1 MLLRNYAGGAILGAD
16 YSEISDV
23 NVEMA
28 QDTWTGKSL
37 GSYNILD
44 LIGQGGSGHVY
55 RAKHTFIEREAA
67 IKMLRADLD
76 TASEQHERFFQEA
89 STIAQMRHPHIV
101 QLYDFGQIQDTYYMV
116 MEYVQGNSLETRLKA
131 AQSNGRLLPG
141 VEVWRIIKQM
151 GEALTYIH
159 EQGVIHR
166 DIKPANILMTQD
178 DNVVISDFGVAKL
191 LAGYGNATTGTITG
205 TPAYMSPEQAL
216 GKPIDLRA
224 DLYSMAIIV
233 YEMLVGRVPFTGTLP
248 VTVILKHLHEAVP
261 PLRQFHPEVPRHVE
275 AVLLKALSKRPE
287 KRYRS
292 VAEFLHALAG
302 ASRTMRRDP
311 QLASADH
318 IRTVVGPDGKE
329 YIYIP
334 AGEFTM
340 GSREDKDTP
349 SRKVYLDGFYVSRY
363 PVTNAEYHA
372 FVEATGYRR
381 PEHWQGGIYPA
392 WSADHPVIYA
402 NWHDAAAY
410 CRWARGR
417 LPSEAEWEKTARG
430 TDERRYPWGDKFDAA
445 HCNSRE
451 SAIKDSTPVGRYSPV
466 GDSPFGVGDM
476 AGNVWEWVLD
486 WHAPVDSDKSRT
498 RNPMGP
504 ASGKSKVIRG
514 GSYINKER
522 LVSCFARDHAL
533 PEICAVNYG
542 FRVRLDEKVFSR
554 RSRRTVTYSYR
565 STL

>member
-1 MLLRNYAGGAILGAD
+1 
-16 YSEISDV
+16 
-23 NVEMA
+23 MA
-28 QDTWTGKSL
+28 HDTWVGKSL
-37 GSYNILD
+37 GSYSILG
-44 LIGQGGSGHVY
+44 LIGQGGSGRVY

-76 TASEQHERFFQEA
+76 IADEQHERFLQEA
-89 STIAQMRHPHIV
+89 RTIAQMRHPHIV

-116 MEYVQGNSLETRLKA
+116 MEFVQGDSLEAKLKT
-131 AQSNGRLLPG
+131 AQASGRLLPG

-178 DNVVISDFGVAKL
+178 GNIVISDFGVAKL
-191 LAGYGNATTGTITG
+191 LAGYGNTTTGTITG

-248 VTVILKHLHEAVP
+248 VTVILKHLHEAAP
-261 PLRQFHPEVPRHVE
+261 PLRQFNPAVPRHVE
-275 AVLLKALSKRPE
+275 AVLLKVLSKRPE
-287 KRYRS
+287 NRYQS

-302 ASRTMRRDP
+302 ASRMIRHESTPSSAAQP
-311 QLASADH
+311 QM
-318 IRTVVGPDGKE
+318 VVGPDGKE
-329 YIYIP
+329 YIHIP
-334 AGEFTM
+334 SGEFKM
-340 GSREDKDTP
+340 GSRQDSENP
-349 SRKVYLDGFYVSRY
+349 SRKVYLDGFYISRY

-372 FVEATGYRR
+372 FVEGTGYT
-381 PEHWQGGIYPA
+381 PPQHWQDGIYPA
-392 WSADHPVIYA
+392 WAADHPIVYIS
-402 NWHDAAAY
+402 WHDAAAY

-417 LPSEAEWEKTARG
+417 LPTEAEWEKAARG
-430 TDERRYPWGDKFDAA
+430 TDECRYPWGNTFDATR
-445 HCNSRE
+445 CNCRE
-451 SAIKDSTPVGRYSPV
+451 SNIKETTPVGKYSPS
-466 GDSPFGVGDM
+466 GDSPYGVSDM

-486 WHAPVDSDKSRT
+486 WCVPDQVDAQSI

-504 ASGKSKVIRG
+504 ATGKAKVIRG
-514 GSYINKER
+514 GSYYNNER
-522 LVSCFARDHAL
+522 LVTCFARDHAL

-542 FRVRLDEKVFSR
+542 FRVRQNESAFSR
-554 RSRRTVTYSYR
+554 SPSGTDLLHRTS
-565 STL
+565 SS